1 MLSSRYKRK
10 RKRPELT
17 IAPLIDVVFLLLI
30 FFVVTTTFSQETG
43 VVVDKPKAAKS
54 DLIPK
59 ENLIIAVTREGRIY
73 MEKEDLSLKELRVRV
88 RKRLAINPATTVI
101 IMPDKETL
109 TGVLVDVLDECKI
122 AGATKLSIATKVEI
136 NE

>member
-17 IAPLIDVVFLLLI
+17 IAPLIDIVFLLLI
-30 FFVVTTTFSQETG
+30 FFVVTTAFSQETG
-43 VVVDKPKAAKS
+43 VVVEKPKATKS

-59 ENLIIAVTREGRIY
+59 ENLIIAVTREGQIY
-73 MEKEDLSLKELRVRV
+73 IEKENLSLKEVRAKV

-109 TGVLVDVLDECKI
+109 TGALVDVLDECKI

>member
-17 IAPLIDVVFLLLI
+17 IAPLIDIVFLLLI

-43 VVVDKPKAAKS
+43 VVVEKPKAVKS

-59 ENLIIAVTREGRIY
+59 ENLIIAVTREGQIY
-73 MEKEDLSLKELRVRV
+73 MEKENLSLKEVRAKV
-88 RKRLAINPATTVI
+88 RKRLAKYPATTVI

-109 TGVLVDVLDECKI
+109 TGILVDVLDECKI

>member
-1 MLSSRYKRK
+1 MLSSRYKSK

-17 IAPLIDVVFLLLI
+17 IAPLIDIVFLLLI

-43 VVVDKPKAAKS
+43 VVVEKPKATKS

-59 ENLIIAVTREGRIY
+59 ENLIIAVTREGQIY
-73 MEKEDLSLKELRVRV
+73 MEKENLSLKEVRAKV
-88 RKRLAINPATTVI
+88 RKRLAKYPKTTVI

-109 TGVLVDVLDECKI
+109 TGILVDVLDECKI

>member
-1 MLSSRYKRK
+1 MLSSRYKSK

-17 IAPLIDVVFLLLI
+17 IAPLIDIVFLLLI

-43 VVVDKPKAAKS
+43 VVVEKPKAVKS

-59 ENLIIAVTREGRIY
+59 ENLIIAVTREGQIY
-73 MEKEDLSLKELRVRV
+73 MEKEDLSLKEVRAKV
-88 RKRLAINPATTVI
+88 RKRLAKYPKTTVI

-109 TGVLVDVLDECKI
+109 TGILVDVLDECKI

>member
-1 MLSSRYKRK
+1 
-10 RKRPELT
+10 LT
-17 IAPLIDVVFLLLI
+17 IAPLIDIVFLLLI

-43 VVVDKPKAAKS
+43 VVVQKPKATRS
-54 DLIPK
+54 DFIPK
-59 ENLIIAVTREGRIY
+59 ENLIIAVTREGQIY
-73 MEKEDLSLKELRVRV
+73 MEKENLSLKEVRAKV
-88 RKRLAINPATTVI
+88 RKRLAKYPKTTVI

-109 TGVLVDVLDECKI
+109 TGILVDVLDECKI

>member
-10 RKRPELT
+10 RKRPELS
-17 IAPLIDVVFLLLI
+17 IAPLIDIVFLLLI

-43 VVVDKPKAAKS
+43 VVVEKPKATKS
-54 DLIPK
+54 DLIPR
-59 ENLIIAVTREGRIY
+59 ENLILAVTREGQIY
-73 MEKEDLSLKELRVRV
+73 MEKENLSLKELRVRV

-109 TGVLVDVLDECKI
+109 TGALVDVLDECKI
-122 AGATKLSIATKVEI
+122 AGATKLSIATRVEI
-136 NE
+136 DE

>member
-17 IAPLIDVVFLLLI
+17 IAPLIDIVFLLLI

-43 VVVDKPKAAKS
+43 VVVEKPKAVKS

-59 ENLIIAVTREGRIY
+59 ENLIIAVTREGQIY
-73 MEKEDLSLKELRVRV
+73 MEKEDLSLKEVRAKV
-88 RKRLAINPATTVI
+88 RKRLAKYPKTTVI

-109 TGVLVDVLDECKI
+109 TGILVDVLDECKI